1 VNLPNLTRTSAFR
14 LTLLYM
20 TLFGASVLVLLGFIS
35 WSTIAL
41 IERQTDE
48 TIEAEIRGLAEQY
61 RERGLFRLVD
71 VIRDRSADHADQSN
85 VYLLTDATLDPIAGN
100 LTSWPAET
108 DAGGWVH
115 LSLKKREN
123 GKSVAHQIRARTFV
137 LPGGYRLLVGRD
149 TNEKDKFQQT
159 INEAVNW
166 SLALT
171 FGFGLIGGVFISRR
185 MLARVDR
192 VSTTAQGIIA
202 GDLSRRIEISGSGD
216 EFDRLAENLNAM
228 LEQIERLM
236 SGMRLATDSIAHD
249 LRGPLTR
256 LKGRIEMALR
266 CPPETSQDREAL
278 ADVLAQT
285 DAALVVF
292 DTLLKIAT
300 AEARTD
306 AEDLVPLDLASLASN
321 AAELYEPVA
330 EEKGI
335 ALGVDTDGP
344 ARIRGQPQLLAQAI
358 ANLLDNAVKH
368 TPARGRITVMIGNSG
383 KAVALAVADTGPG
396 IPEADRARV
405 LERFVRLEECRSTPG
420 AGLGLSLVAAV
431 AKLHDATVHLDDNN
445 PGLKISVLF
454 PADPEDD
461 GVEGAAP
468 GPDDR
473 LD

>member
-1 VNLPNLTRTSAFR
+1 MNLPNLARTSAFR

-61 RERGLFRLVD
+61 RERGLLRLID
-71 VIRDRSADHADQSN
+71 LIHERGADHADHGN
-85 VYLLTDATLDPIAGN
+85 VYLLTDPMLGPIAGN
-100 LTSWPAET
+100 LTSWPSNA
-108 DAGGWVH
+108 DAGGWVQ
-115 LSLKKREN
+115 LSLQKREN
-123 GKSVAHQIRARTFV
+123 GKSITHQIRARTFV
-137 LPGGYRLLVGRD
+137 LPGGHRLLVGRD
-149 TNEKDKFQQT
+149 TNEKDKFQET

-202 GDLSRRIEISGSGD
+202 GDLSRRIHISGSGD
-216 EFDRLAENLNAM
+216 EFDRLAENLNSM
-228 LEQIERLM
+228 LEQIECLM
-236 SGMRLATDSIAHD
+236 TGMRLATDSIAHD

-266 CPPETSQDREAL
+266 CPPETNQDREAL

-306 AEDLVPLDLASLASN
+306 AADLEPLDLASLASN

-330 EEKGI
+330 EEKGV
-335 ALGVDTDGP
+335 ALNVDAKGP
-344 ARIRGQPQLLAQAI
+344 TEIRGQPQLLAQAI

-368 TPARGRITVMIGNSG
+368 TPAGGRITVTIGDREDG
-383 KAVALAVADTGPG
+383 FDLTVADTGPG
-396 IPEADRARV
+396 IPKADRARV
-405 LERFVRLEECRSTPG
+405 LERFVRLEESRSSPG
-420 AGLGLSLVAAV
+420 GGLGLSLVAAV
-431 AKLHDATVHLDDNN
+431 AKLHDATVRLDDND
-445 PGLKISVLF
+445 PGLKISIQF
-454 PADPEDD
+454 PAGPGRDD
-461 GVEGAAP
+461 GNGAAP
-468 GPDDR
+468 DQMIG
-473 LD
+473 

>member
-1 VNLPNLTRTSAFR
+1 MNLPNLARTSAFR

-61 RERGLFRLVD
+61 RGRGLLRLVD
-71 VIRDRSADHADQSN
+71 VIHERSADHADQDN
-85 VYLLTDATLDPIAGN
+85 VYLLTDPQLGPIAGN
-100 LTSWPAET
+100 LTHWPART
-108 DAGGWVH
+108 DAGGWVQ
-115 LSLKKREN
+115 LSLTKREN
-123 GKSVAHQIRARTFV
+123 GKSIAHHIRARTFA

-149 TNEKDKFQQT
+149 TNEKDKFRA
-159 INEAVNW
+159 IVNEAVNW

-185 MLARVDR
+185 MLSRVDR
-192 VSTTAQGIIA
+192 VSRTAQGIIA
-202 GDLSRRIEISGSGD
+202 GDLARRIEISGSDD

-228 LEQIERLM
+228 LDQIERLM
-236 SGMRLATDSIAHD
+236 TGMRLATDSIAHD

-256 LKGRIEMALR
+256 LKGRVEMALR
-266 CPPETSQDREAL
+266 CPPEKGQDREAL

-306 AEDLVPLDLASLASN
+306 PADLEPVDIASLASD
-321 AAELYEPVA
+321 AAEFYEPVA

-335 ALGVDTDGP
+335 ALDVDTDGP

-368 TPARGRITVMIGNSG
+368 TPAGGRITVTIANRGDG
-383 KAVALAVADTGPG
+383 VDLAVADTGPG
-396 IPEADRARV
+396 IPEADRERV
-405 LERFVRLEECRSTPG
+405 LERFVRLEESRSSPG

-431 AKLHDATVHLDDNN
+431 AKLHDATVRLDDND
-445 PGLKISVLF
+445 PGLRISVRF
-454 PADPEDD
+454 PAAPDTEGDN
-461 GVEGAAP
+461 GAAP
-468 GPDDR
+468 GTKDR
-473 LD
+473 LR

>member
-1 VNLPNLTRTSAFR
+1 
-14 LTLLYM
+14 M

-61 RERGLFRLVD
+61 RERGLFRLVEA
-71 VIRDRSADHADQSN
+71 IRDRSADHADQSN
-85 VYLLTDATLDPIAGN
+85 VYLLTDATLGPIAGN
-100 LTSWPAET
+100 LSRWPAET
-108 DAGGWVH
+108 DASGWVQ

-123 GKSVAHQIRARTFV
+123 GHSVAHQIRARTFV

-149 TNEKDKFQQT
+149 TNEKDKFQET

-171 FGFGLIGGVFISRR
+171 FGFGLIGGVFISRS

-202 GDLSRRIEISGSGD
+202 GDLSRRIEMSGSGD

-306 AEDLVPLDLASLASN
+306 AEDLETLDLASLAGN

-330 EEKGI
+330 EEKGV
-335 ALGVDTDGP
+335 ALDVDTEGQ

-368 TPARGRITVMIGNSG
+368 TLAGGRITVTTGNRG
-383 KAVALAVADTGPG
+383 NGVALTVADTGPG

-405 LERFVRLEECRSTPG
+405 LERFVRLEESRSTPG

-431 AKLHDATVHLDDNN
+431 AKLHDATVHLDDNS
-445 PGLKISVLF
+445 PGLRISVLF
-454 PADPEDD
+454 PADPDGD
-461 GVEGAAP
+461 GVNGAAP